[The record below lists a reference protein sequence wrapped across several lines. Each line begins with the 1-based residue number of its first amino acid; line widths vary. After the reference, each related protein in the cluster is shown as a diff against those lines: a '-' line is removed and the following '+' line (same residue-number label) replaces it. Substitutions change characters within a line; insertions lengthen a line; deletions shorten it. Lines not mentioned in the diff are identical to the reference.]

1 MELVPSLFER
11 MTDATPV
18 SAFDYALLKVA
29 IRMACAETPTA
40 RIAAGQA
47 MAGAPRN
54 RVHRE
59 ADRLVGLFAGS
70 GTESMQSIDSGS
82 FNRFTANGRR

>member
-1 MELVPSLFER
+1 

-47 MAGAPRN
+47 TVGAPRN
-54 RVHRE
+54 RAHRE
-59 ADRLVGLFAGS
+59 ADRLVSLFAGAGASS
-70 GTESMQSIDSGS
+70 GQYIESGS